1 MLFLYNLFNELIY
14 CLLFKCVLLE
24 IIYLA
29 IFAYIN
35 KYLDK
40 STTIST

>member
-14 CLLFKCVLLE
+14 CLLFKCVLPE

-29 IFAYIN
+29 MFAYIN
-35 KYLDK
+35 KCLDK
-40 STTIST
+40 STKRST